1 MENTTTLTI
10 IKPKSIEK
18 GFHGA
23 ILNDIIEHGFKI
35 KALKLIQMTKSQAE
49 KFYEIHR
56 DKPFYDD
63 LTSFMSSSPVIVAI
77 LEAPDAVKSFRE
89 FIGATNPDKAE
100 EGTIREKFGSS
111 ITKNAVHGSDSDE
124 NAAKEAD
131 FFFSELE
138 RFNY

>member
-1 MENTTTLTI
+1 MNKTTTVTI

-18 GFHGA
+18 DFHGA
-23 ILNDIIEHGFKI
+23 IINDIIENGFKI
-35 KALKLIQMTKSQAE
+35 KALKMIQMTKSQAK

-63 LTSFMSSSPVIVAI
+63 LTNFMSSSPVIVAI
-77 LEAPDAVKSFRE
+77 LEAHDAVKSFRE
-89 FIGATNPDKAE
+89 FIGATNPEDAE
-100 EGTIREKFGSS
+100 EGTIRDKFGSS
-111 ITKNAVHGSDSDE
+111 ITQNAVHGSDSDE